1 MSVIVNGLPMPLFE
15 RLSAGANVPAVQLLQ
30 GEPLRQSVARELA
43 RLLNTRSRLTAA
55 QFLESD
61 GTVLDYGVPDF
72 SFRSFQSVPDCE
84 AIAAL
89 VERAIALFEP
99 RLRNPRAR
107 FADRDSPAPV
117 LVIDGDLPLGT
128 ALARVAFELAAAG
141 QPADPRWSDHG

>member
-1 MSVIVNGLPMPLFE
+1 MSVIVTGWPMPLFE
-15 RLSAGANVPAVQLLQ
+15 RLSAGANAPSAQLLQ

-72 SFRSFQSVPDCE
+72 SFRSFQSVPDCD

-89 VERAIALFEP
+89 VAHAIAMFEP
-99 RLRNPRAR
+99 RLRQARVR
-107 FADRDSPAPV
+107 FAERDTPRPV
-117 LVIDGDLPLGT
+117 LVIDGELPLG
-128 ALARVAFELAAAG
+128 AAPVRVAFELAAAG
-141 QPADPRWSDHG
+141 QAADPRWGDHG